1 LAGVESRNCNQCRT
15 EQEKHE
21 GIPMFVLHCTKKAQ
35 DRLKTKPVDSLAEPT
50 TRLGNWYCHEFTAS
64 RRKYM
69 MFVNERTLLSII
81 ISVKGLKTS
90 DSILEFFKQRFFK
103 TFLLLQWHE
112 DNFMSELE
120 EMDEVVFA
128 KTANRSVLG
137 SMNDLIAQ
145 AKFASRYHDM
155 AVDSP
160 AMFEF
165 LAQMPLGGTKYQV
178 TLNLVSELLD
188 S

>member
-1 LAGVESRNCNQCRT
+1 
-15 EQEKHE
+15 
-21 GIPMFVLHCTKKAQ
+21 MFVLHCTKKAQ
-35 DRLKTKPVDSLAEPT
+35 DRLKAKPVDSLAEPT
-50 TRLGNWYCHEFTAS
+50 TRLGNWYCHEVTAS

-69 MFVNERTLLSII
+69 LFVNERTLLAIV

-103 TFLLLQWHE
+103 TFLWLQWPE
-112 DNFMSELE
+112 DKFMPELE

-128 KTANRSVLG
+128 KTSNRSVLG
-137 SMNDLIAQ
+137 SMNELIAQ
-145 AKFASRYHDM
+145 AKFASGYHDM
-155 AVDSP
+155 AMDSP

-165 LAQMPLGGTKYQV
+165 LAEMPLGGNKYKR
-178 TLNLVSELLD
+178 TINLVSELLD

>member
-1 LAGVESRNCNQCRT
+1 
-15 EQEKHE
+15 
-21 GIPMFVLHCTKKAQ
+21 MFVLHCTKKAQ
-35 DRLKTKPVDSLAEPT
+35 DRLKTKPVDSSAEPT

-64 RRKYM
+64 RHKYM
-69 MFVNERTLLSII
+69 MFVNERTLLAIT

-90 DSILEFFKQRFFK
+90 DSILEFFKQRFFE
-103 TFLLLQWHE
+103 TFLLLEWHE
-112 DNFMSELE
+112 DNFMSELW
-120 EMDEVVFA
+120 EMDEVVFS

-137 SMNDLIAQ
+137 SMNELVAH
-145 AKFASRYHDM
+145 AKFASSYHDI

-165 LAQMPLGGTKYQV
+165 LAGMPLGGNEYADTID
-178 TLNLVSELLD
+178 LVSKLLD